1 MRLLSCRLQNIRVH
15 GDLALAFGP
24 GLTLVG
30 GPNETGK
37 STLVE
42 ALHRCLFLRATATG
56 TPVEALQSRRHLGQP
71 QVELAFAARGEDWT
85 LIKRFSGASG
95 KVLLR
100 SSSGPHWQGPEAEER
115 LAELLAVGETLGSR
129 QAGSLLKGR
138 WAHLWVMQGRSGEDL
153 LAQGGAHY
161 DLDALVGQLERG
173 GGTAMQSPQ
182 DQQVASRLE
191 ALLAE
196 TFTPGRGQLRRQSPL
211 GNAQQALE
219 AAEAAVAQAERLL
232 ADYGSASEE
241 LGRSSASLQELQQ
254 QRLPELRQRQQRLQA
269 AATERTRLAAA
280 LALAQQQLEPLQL
293 RQQALLTDLTEL
305 RQLGASLGV
314 LGQRALD
321 LTKQRDGASAELAQL
336 EQQQGEQE
344 RLRAGLEAQRQA
356 ITDQGQWLQRLV
368 EQARLRADLARLE
381 ASREQLQRQEQA
393 RQALEAQ
400 WRALPPID
408 GAALAALQSLE
419 QARRDADT
427 RLGAMAAGVELLR
440 ADQPVALGGQPLAP
454 GADLRLSDAQE
465 LQVGTGVLL
474 RISPGGGQALAQARQ
489 QRQDSETALAAALQ
503 ALGLTSLAEAEEL
516 ARRRQELGLQLQAQA
531 KAQAAAGGPG
541 QGSGSGTSP
550 APAHPQAL
558 ETQRFAI
565 QARLEE
571 LDRELA
577 AREQERQRLT
587 ESGELPAELEGLER
601 LHRQLQQSYA
611 ATTSPLR
618 QAQAALA
625 ELTQRLGAAR
635 GRLAANGEALAS
647 LTAERSHKQGRAEE
661 LGQRH
666 GSEAA
671 LGTAL
676 AQLEA
681 QVAAG
686 AGEVAALQGN
696 LGALGDGDGARELTQ
711 LGAQIE
717 QAEAEV
723 LHLIASQAAARQR
736 CQSLGASDPHGAL
749 EQAQA
754 VLEQAQRQHS
764 ALRRLC
770 DGQLLLRDLFKAAQ
784 ADLSSRYSEPLARSI
799 NLYLEPLLPAGA
811 RCQLQYQPDSGFS
824 GLQLQRGEERFSF
837 SELSGGMREQLGT
850 ALRLSMADVLKA
862 GHDDCLPLV
871 FDDAFTNAD
880 PVRLAR
886 LQQML
891 ALAVERG
898 LQVIVLTCDPE
909 SYGAFSGTRVNLE
922 APAAGAGE

>member
-1 MRLLSCRLQNIRVH
+1 
-15 GDLALAFGP
+15 
-24 GLTLVG
+24 
-30 GPNETGK
+30 
-37 STLVE
+37 
-42 ALHRCLFLRATATG
+42 
-56 TPVEALQSRRHLGQP
+56 
-71 QVELAFAARGEDWT
+71 
-85 LIKRFSGASG
+85 
-95 KVLLR
+95 
-100 SSSGPHWQGPEAEER
+100 
-115 LAELLAVGETLGSR
+115 
-129 QAGSLLKGR
+129 
-138 WAHLWVMQGRSGEDL
+138 MQGRSGDDL

-161 DLDALVGQLERG
+161 DLGALVGQLEQG

-182 DQQVASRLE
+182 DQEVASRLE

-196 TFTPGRGQLRRQSPL
+196 TFTPGRGNLRRQSPL
-211 GNAQQALE
+211 GSAQQTLE

-241 LGRSSASLQELQQ
+241 LGRSAASLQELQHH
-254 QRLPELRQRQQRLQA
+254 RLPELRQRQQRLQA
-269 AATERTRLAAA
+269 AATERTRLEAA
-280 LALAQQQLEPLQL
+280 LALAQHQLEPLQL
-293 RQQALLTDLTEL
+293 RQQALLTDRTEL
-305 RQLGASLGV
+305 RQLVASLGV
-314 LGQRALD
+314 LSQRALD
-321 LTKQRDGASAELAQL
+321 LTQQRDGATAELARL

-344 RLRAGLEAQRQA
+344 RQRAGLEAQRQA
-356 ITDQGQWLQRLV
+356 ITDEGQWLQRLV

-381 ASREQLQRQEQA
+381 ASLEQLQRQEQA

-408 GAALAALQSLE
+408 GAALAALQGLE

-427 RLGAMAAGVELLR
+427 RLGAMAAGVELLQSN
-440 ADQPVALGGQPLAP
+440 QPVALGGQPLVP
-454 GADLRLSDAQE
+454 GTDLRLSDAAE
-465 LQVGTGVLL
+465 LQVGTGVRL
-474 RISPGGGQALAQARQ
+474 RISPGGGQALALARQ
-489 QRQDSETALAAALQ
+489 QRQDSATALAAALQ
-503 ALGLTSLAEAEEL
+503 ALGLTTLAEAEEL

-531 KAQAAAGGPG
+531 KAQAAVAGRGPGAGQGPG
-541 QGSGSGTSP
+541 QGP
-550 APAHPQAL
+550 ANPQTLAS
-558 ETQRFAI
+558 QRLPI

-577 AREQERQRLT
+577 GREQERLRRS
-587 ESGELPAELEGLER
+587 EAGALPAELDGLER

-611 ATTSPLR
+611 ATSGPLR
-618 QAQAALA
+618 QVQAALA
-625 ELTQRLGAAR
+625 ERAQRLEAAR
-635 GRLAANGEALAS
+635 GRLAASGEALAS
-647 LTAERSHKQGRAEE
+647 LTAERSHKQARSEE
-661 LGQRH
+661 LDQRH
-666 GSEAA
+666 GSEAT
-671 LGTAL
+671 LGAAL

-681 QVAAG
+681 QVTAG
-686 AGEVAALQGN
+686 AGEVAALQRKLEA
-696 LGALGDGDGARELTQ
+696 LGAIAGARELPQ

-754 VLEQAQRQHS
+754 ALEQAQRHHS

-799 NLYLEPLLPAGA
+799 NLFLQPLLPAGA
-811 RCQLQYQPDSGFS
+811 SCQLRYQPDSGFS
-824 GLQLQRGEERFSF
+824 GLQLQRGQERFSF

-850 ALRLSMADVLKA
+850 ALRLAMADVLKA

-880 PVRLAR
+880 PERLAR

-898 LQVIVLTCDPE
+898 LQVIVLTCDPG
-909 SYGAFSGTRVNLE
+909 SYGAFSGTTLNLA
-922 APAAGAGE
+922 APGAGSE